1 MSNINAKDVKR
12 LMIRTF
18 RKYQNGQIT
27 IGDAYKESSLLGNIL
42 KAIEVSDTEERLSKI
57 ENLLKGANEDF
68 STD

>member
-1 MSNINAKDVKR
+1 MSDINAKDVKR

-18 RKYQNGQIT
+18 RKYQKGQIT